1 MIIHKGLRISNK
13 FCVLHT
19 GSKTGGRKTF
29 RAYAPGEQFSL
40 VGIDTDVWVLCL
52 VPGLFYK
59 YMIDS
64 CYKVLSEDQQTLHV
78 QQIGSSLG
86 NMDIATVNA
95 LCYEDFVNMFGNVVE
110 KCPIIPA
117 AVWSR
122 RPFVTF
128 TTLEAAIT
136 EFIDALPRSGET
148 ET

>member
-1 MIIHKGLRISNK
+1 
-13 FCVLHT
+13 
-19 GSKTGGRKTF
+19 
-29 RAYAPGEQFSL
+29 
-40 VGIDTDVWVLCL
+40 
-52 VPGLFYK
+52 
-59 YMIDS
+59 MIDS
-64 CYKVLSEDQQTLHV
+64 CYKVVSEDQQTPHV